1 MQTPEQR
8 VQNKIIKELK
18 LLQEKGYPIFFEK
31 RQAGGFTYKKG
42 LADLYCVIDGKH
54 IEIEIKAEDGEL
66 SPMQIT
72 KKEKFNKLYNIDYL
86 IVKSWDEVYDYIKSL
101 KKV

>member
-1 MQTPEQR
+1 MQTPEQK

-18 LLQEKGYPIFFEK
+18 SLQSRGYPIFFEK

-42 LADLYCVIDGKH
+42 LADLYLVIDGKH

-72 KKEKFNKLYNIDYL
+72 KQEKFKKNYNIDYL
-86 IVKSWDEVYDYIKSL
+86 IAKSWDDVYEYINSL